1 MSTKYFD
8 QADLDNWNAGRF
20 ELPEVQLQPLKSVKK
35 GEYIKRSL
43 NTHRI
48 YTRSDYVRGKD
59 YLGRTI
65 NKYACD
71 DVYDISREI
80 YLKGSTI
87 VWTDFGY

>member
-1 MSTKYFD
+1 MSTKYFKS
-8 QADLDNWNAGRF
+8 LD
-20 ELPEVQLQPLKSVKK
+20 ESVPEGKLAYIKDVKK

-65 NKYACD
+65 NKYACG

-80 YLKGSTI
+80 YMKGSTI
-87 VWTDFGY
+87 VWVGFTY

>member
-1 MSTKYFD
+1 MSTKYFKS
-8 QADLDNWNAGRF
+8 LDEAV
-20 ELPEVQLQPLKSVKK
+20 PEGKLAYIKDVKK

-65 NKYACD
+65 NKYACG
-71 DVYDISREI
+71 DVEDISREI
-80 YLKGSTI
+80 FLKGSTI
-87 VWTDFGY
+87 VWVGFTY

>member
-1 MSTKYFD
+1 MKYHFKSLNE
-8 QADLDNWNAGRF
+8 AV
-20 ELPEVQLQPLKSVKK
+20 PEGKLAYLKDVKK
-35 GEYIKRSL
+35 GEYLKRSL
-43 NTHRI
+43 KARQI

-87 VWTDFGY
+87 VWIGFYY